1 MESNRGF
8 FGTYPDQLSVSA
20 NLYDC
25 GRRHLREISQRKSG
39 SGRKQH
45 GNHRLSRVAVR
56 FRLYR
61 GFFGDYFE
69 TFGAK
74 KHRRD
79 KAFAG
84 NADCFI
90 FHYRRYPYGGFD
102 SFD

>member
-1 MESNRGF
+1 MKKINELFKPVNLTKGSVWKVIAGF
-8 FGTYPDQLSVSA
+8 SVITSK
-20 NLYDC
+20 
-25 GRRHLREISQRKSG
+25 HSG
-39 SGRKQH
+39 Q
-45 GNHRLSRVAVR
+45 
-56 FRLYR
+56 
-61 GFFGDYFE
+61 
-69 TFGAK
+69 

>member
-1 MESNRGF
+1 MTYEKKKRIVQTGESDERKRMESNRG
-8 FGTYPDQLSVSA
+8 V
-20 NLYDC
+20 
-25 GRRHLREISQRKSG
+25 
-39 SGRKQH
+39 
-45 GNHRLSRVAVR
+45 
-56 FRLYR
+56 
-61 GFFGDYFE
+61 FGDYFE
-69 TFGAK
+69 TFEAK